1 MTPYNFDE
9 LMNKSLT
16 DIERDIKTISKSI
29 DSLDKQSKDYLSEVK
44 TYTKMLD
51 NILEKQIANMN
62 MAVNGHT
69 LQNRVVIING
79 VETWIAKQ
87 QGLGSK
93 IPDSKNKMLNCY
105 STEMFEL
112 MVKGEKIAVFCSMIN
127 RIKFAYGLKTCWDY
141 QDKTNY
147 MPSVED
153 IENIVNGNSIDNKPT
168 SFIVEGSSIDL
179 WKEKFIDW
187 KINNKNILYKKNG
200 KRKSVEEIKLL
211 FVQYYQ
217 RFKDIHSE
225 KEVKDVFKLKQTFM
239 IKIL

>member
-79 VETWIAKQ
+79 VETWIPKQ

-93 IPDSKNKMLNCY
+93 IPDRKNNNKMLNCSDIMY
-105 STEMFEL
+105 SSEDTDVNWFGIPKGVRKYLHKSKTASKKERTVQIIPTPNPITSLRKQARAIRSKKEL
-112 MVKGEKIAVFCSMIN
+112 ERENKNSLSTSIIIN
-127 RIKFAYGLKTCWDY
+127 
-141 QDKTNY
+141 Q
-147 MPSVED
+147 
-153 IENIVNGNSIDNKPT
+153 DNK
-168 SFIVEGSSIDL
+168 SKVSMSD
-179 WKEKFIDW
+179 
-187 KINNKNILYKKNG
+187 
-200 KRKSVEEIKLL
+200 
-211 FVQYYQ
+211 
-217 RFKDIHSE
+217 
-225 KEVKDVFKLKQTFM
+225 KEVV
-239 IKIL
+239 I

>member
-79 VETWIAKQ
+79 VETWIPKQ

-93 IPDSKNKMLNCY
+93 IPDRKNNNKML
-105 STEMFEL
+105 
-112 MVKGEKIAVFCSMIN
+112 
-127 RIKFAYGLKTCWDY
+127 
-141 QDKTNY
+141 
-147 MPSVED
+147 
-153 IENIVNGNSIDNKPT
+153 
-168 SFIVEGSSIDL
+168 
-179 WKEKFIDW
+179 
-187 KINNKNILYKKNG
+187 
-200 KRKSVEEIKLL
+200 
-211 FVQYYQ
+211 
-217 RFKDIHSE
+217 
-225 KEVKDVFKLKQTFM
+225 
-239 IKIL
+239 